1 MKANTNCKKELV
13 KVKHEDYTAVIGAG
27 PYGLSVAAHLKAQGL
42 QTLVFGK
49 TMELWKKMP
58 PGLCL
63 KSIWSASSISDPS
76 GKYSIDQYIATTN
89 TPRQEPIPLSLFLN
103 YALWFQRQN
112 VPDVEP
118 VYIRSLAA
126 DGKRFHL
133 DLEDGRAVKA
143 SNVVVA
149 AGISSFAYI
158 PSFARDLPE
167 TVASHTSAHT
177 DLSRFKDQSIIV
189 IGKGQ
194 SALEYAALL
203 HEGGADV
210 ELITR
215 GLVRWHSKIL
225 YERTGPARHIFYP
238 PGDVGPPGINWLV
251 AFPSFYNRLP
261 EGIKDPVHKRAVLPG
276 GAKWLRSRIE
286 GQIRITENTQVVK
299 ATEQGERVCLELSD
313 GTKREVDYLFLG
325 TGFQPDVRKLTFI
338 DPALCQQLQ
347 VKNGYPILNVG
358 FESSVSHLYFAGL
371 LAGNTFGPTCR
382 FVSGTKGVACN
393 IAHHLA
399 RA

>member
-1 MKANTNCKKELV
+1 MLKEIV
-13 KVKHEDYTAVIGAG
+13 KVKCDDTTVVIGAG
-27 PYGLSVAAHLKAQGL
+27 PYGLSVAAHLKAQSL

-63 KSIWSASSISDPS
+63 KSIWSASSIADPA
-76 GKYSIDQYIATTN
+76 GKYSIDHYIAATN

-103 YALWFQRQN
+103 YALWFQQQN
-112 VPDVEP
+112 APDVDP
-118 VYIRSLAA
+118 VYVQSLAA
-126 DGKRFHL
+126 DGKSFHL
-133 DLEDGRAVKA
+133 DLADGRTVKA

-158 PSFARDLPE
+158 PDFARDLPE
-167 TVASHTSAHT
+167 TVASHTSAHA
-177 DLSRFKDQSIIV
+177 DLTGFKDRSVIV

-203 HEGGADV
+203 HEAGADV

-215 GLVRWHSKIL
+215 GLVRWHSKLL

-261 EGIKDPVHKRAVLPG
+261 ERIKGPVHKRAVLPG
-276 GAKWLRSRIE
+276 GAKWLRPRIE
-286 GQIRITENTQVVK
+286 GQIRITESTHIVK
-299 ATEQGERVCLELSD
+299 ATAQGRGLCLELSD
-313 GTKREVDYLFLG
+313 GTEREIDYLFLG
-325 TGFQPDVRKLTFI
+325 TGYQPDFRKLAFI
-338 DPALCQQLQ
+338 DAALCQQLQ
-347 VKNGYPILNVG
+347 EKNGYPVLNAG

-371 LAGNTFGPTCR
+371 LAGHTFGPTCR
-382 FVSGTKGVACN
+382 FVSGTKGVARK

-399 RA
+399 KA